1 MKKISF
7 TTLLGFLLGLGF
19 IAAAMLESHQI
30 ELFWNLPSVYMIL
43 GGTFATLITVF
54 PPARLKLFFPTMKRA
69 FVHNKIDLRQDI
81 EDIVE
86 LSKEVRSKG
95 LMVLENLAQQ
105 HTDDK
110 FLYEALLLMAD
121 GVNSEE
127 LKEHMEGVIYFTKKR
142 HSKSAAMV
150 DMVAAVAPS
159 LGLVGTYVG
168 LIPMLS
174 NLDDPTSLGPMM
186 AIELVS
192 SFYGGL
198 LANIVFGP
206 IARRLK
212 IIAAEEADRNEFVLV
227 GLLSIHEG
235 KNPKVIESNMM
246 AYANLKSKKNGVDM
260 DTSGKKQRRKSK
272 AA

>member
-7 TTLLGFLLGLGF
+7 STLFGFLLGLTF
-19 IAAAMLESHQI
+19 IFLAMMESHRP
-30 ELFWNLPSVYMIL
+30 ELFLNMPSMYMIV
-43 GGTFATLITVF
+43 GGTFATLITVY
-54 PPARLKLFFPTMKRA
+54 PPAKLKLFFPTMKRA
-69 FVHNKIDLRQDI
+69 FVHNKTNLRQDI
-81 EDIVE
+81 ETIVE
-86 LSKEVRSKG
+86 LSKEVRTKG

-105 HTDDK
+105 HEKDK
-110 FLYEALLLMAD
+110 FLYEGLLLMAD

-142 HSKSAAMV
+142 HSKGAGMV
-150 DMVAAVAPS
+150 DLVATVAPS

-168 LIPMLS
+168 LIPMLT

-198 LANIVFGP
+198 LANIIFGP

-212 IIAAEEADRNEFVLV
+212 MIASEEADRNEFVLV

-246 AYANLKSKKNGVDM
+246 AYANLKSKKNGEVM
-260 DTSGKKQRRKSK
+260 DIGGKKPRKKSK